1 MFYEGGGFMGGMHF
15 LWWIF
20 WIAIV
25 AAFAWALWGRPR
37 DASRVSDPAPPAET
51 PLQIL
56 QRRLASGECTPEE
69 YERRRALLDRDR
81 AAGHGPT

>member
-1 MFYEGGGFMGGMHF
+1 MFYDGSGFMGGMHF

-25 AAFAWALWGRPR
+25 AALAWALWGRR
-37 DASRVSDPAPPAET
+37 ERGAEDIDRPAERRET
-51 PLQIL
+51 PLELL

-69 YERRRALLDRDR
+69 YERRKALLERDR
-81 AAGHGPT
+81 PTGP